1 MRIYIN
7 KPEENSTWCEIWVSN
22 KELTKENWK
31 EYKDDIIKIY
41 NQDFLRF
48 TQVISGSGLIEIT
61 NPSEELKRAIV
72 RHKIL
77 LTFTDA
83 VSKVIQDTP
92 FSLIKDLDKIVISY
106 EGCGDLSSY
115 SKWDDG
121 FEDSII

>member
-1 MRIYIN
+1 MRIYLY
-7 KPEENSTWCEIWVSN
+7 KPEEISCWCEIWVSN
-22 KELTKENWK
+22 KELTEENWRD
-31 EYKDDIIKIY
+31 YKDDITRIY
-41 NQDFLRF
+41 NQDFLKF
-48 TQVISGSGLIEIT
+48 IQIVQGKGLFEIT

-92 FSLIKDLDKIVISY
+92 CSLIRDLDRLVITY
-106 EGCGDLSSY
+106 DGDLSSY
-115 SKWDDG
+115 SEWEDG